1 MKLRVFEDSLLDIDV
16 YKLTWVLRKIEF
28 PFVVWDLFGI
38 VLEVIEQLV
47 DFSSLNG
54 LKLIKDFLVVVQVG
68 NTSGSLLY

>member
-1 MKLRVFEDSLLDIDV
+1 LRVFEDSLLDIDV